1 LGIKLVASAFI
12 GIQKVA
18 TVSKR
23 LLTPVMNK
31 PPIHEAYAVAF
42 VEQPSFLSLNTS
54 EYKWFEKLTT
64 QPNI

>member
-1 LGIKLVASAFI
+1 
-12 GIQKVA
+12 
-18 TVSKR
+18 
-23 LLTPVMNK
+23 MNK